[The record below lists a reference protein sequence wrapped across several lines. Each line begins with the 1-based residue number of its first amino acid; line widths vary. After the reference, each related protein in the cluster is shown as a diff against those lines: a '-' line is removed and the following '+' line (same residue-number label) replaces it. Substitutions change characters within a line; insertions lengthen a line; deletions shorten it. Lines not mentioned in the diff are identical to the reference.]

1 MKKNLTFWSSLDTN
15 SVLVDGETNG
25 KVVTSEIN
33 SVVAVEGGAGVGN
46 MVVVVSIGKVGV
58 GMSSVVVAFSVDKVG
73 AGAGVVVVIVLF
85 G

>member
-1 MKKNLTFWSSLDTN
+1 MGWNKKLTFWSSFDTN

-46 MVVVVSIGKVGV
+46 KVVVASVGKVGV
-58 GMSSVVVAFSVDKVG
+58 GMSSVVVAFSVEKVG
-73 AGAGVVVVIVLF
+73 AGVVMVVVLF

>member
-1 MKKNLTFWSSLDTN
+1 MKKKLTFWSSLDTN

-46 MVVVVSIGKVGV
+46 MVVVV
-58 GMSSVVVAFSVDKVG
+58 
-73 AGAGVVVVIVLF
+73 
-85 G
+85 